1 MFKCREKGG
10 EMGGENRVRFV
21 FKMGLEGQLGGQLG
35 GHCGMYNNPYKVKK
49 LAKNGIFEP
58 IAPPLIPK

>member
-21 FKMGLEGQLGGQLG
+21 FKMGLEGQWGDNWGDIAA
-35 GHCGMYNNPYKVKK
+35 CITTPIK
-49 LAKNGIFEP
+49 LKNWQKTGF
-58 IAPPLIPK
+58 LNR